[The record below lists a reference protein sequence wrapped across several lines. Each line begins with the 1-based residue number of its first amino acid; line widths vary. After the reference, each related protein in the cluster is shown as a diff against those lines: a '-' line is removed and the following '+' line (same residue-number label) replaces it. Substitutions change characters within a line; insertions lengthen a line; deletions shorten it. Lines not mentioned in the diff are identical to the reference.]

1 MGRNG
6 KGVVARSD
14 KGIEITFQFKG
25 TRCRETIP
33 LPPTAANLKRAEQHR
48 AAILYE
54 ISRGTFDYAQ
64 VFPNSKFAKR
74 LARSNPDSS
83 LTGAFFKGWFEVK
96 RLELKAS
103 TEVEWNRTVNN
114 MIFPNF
120 GDLRLEQFTREHI
133 VTWLKSLDVDR
144 PKPISNKRLANI
156 QTVIR
161 QALAVAQ
168 EKKLITENPLAGYTY
183 TRKINV
189 RVDATDLSQL
199 ETKDTVDPFSSE
211 EQALI
216 LALAAPQMRNYLQFA
231 LWSGLRTS
239 ELVALNWS
247 DIDWEAGVVRV
258 WKAMTREAKGKVE
271 TTKTAAGRR
280 MVKLLPPAL
289 AALNA
294 QKQFTFDGQDAIFCD
309 PRDGKR
315 WAGHGKIFDVWQTIM
330 RKAKRNHGI
339 RYRNPYQTRHTYA
352 SMMLSA
358 GEPPMWVSKQMG
370 HADQTMIF
378 RVYGR
383 WMPEADRGVGSRA
396 VAMFAAR
403 EP

>member
-1 MGRNG
+1 
-6 KGVVARSD
+6 
-14 KGIEITFQFKG
+14 
-25 TRCRETIP
+25 
-33 LPPTAANLKRAEQHR
+33 
-48 AAILYE
+48 
-54 ISRGTFDYAQ
+54 
-64 VFPNSKFAKR
+64 
-74 LARSNPDSS
+74 

-216 LALAAPQMRNYLQFA
+216 R
-231 LWSGLRTS
+231 
-239 ELVALNWS
+239 
-247 DIDWEAGVVRV
+247 
-258 WKAMTREAKGKVE
+258 
-271 TTKTAAGRR
+271 
-280 MVKLLPPAL
+280 
-289 AALNA
+289 
-294 QKQFTFDGQDAIFCD
+294 
-309 PRDGKR
+309 KR
-315 WAGHGKIFDVWQTIM
+315 
-330 RKAKRNHGI
+330 
-339 RYRNPYQTRHTYA
+339 
-352 SMMLSA
+352 
-358 GEPPMWVSKQMG
+358 
-370 HADQTMIF
+370 
-378 RVYGR
+378 
-383 WMPEADRGVGSRA
+383 
-396 VAMFAAR
+396 
-403 EP
+403 